1 MCRHKFLIALFFLL
15 VPSFLSAQYE
25 GKKGQWNGYD
35 LYEFK
40 CADRGC
46 KIVVPK
52 VIAEGK
58 PWVWRAVFWG
68 HEPQTEIALL
78 EKGYH
83 IAFIGCSD
91 LLGSPQMLK
100 ERNVFY
106 ELMTE
111 KYGLSKKPILLGM
124 SRGGLCSLRW
134 ASANPDKV
142 SCIYVDAP
150 VCDFKSWPGGSIIHY
165 GKGKGSKGDWQQ
177 VLELYNL
184 TEEEALTYKGNPLDS
199 LKPLA
204 EKKVP
209 ILSVC
214 GDSDD
219 AVPFEENTKILA
231 ERYKELGGTVEV
243 ILKPGIGHHPHS
255 LKDPE
260 PIVKFILE
268 HTAK

>member
-1 MCRHKFLIALFFLL
+1 MRYCTFILTLFFVLI
-15 VPSFLSAQYE
+15 PSVLTAQYE
-25 GKKGQWNGYD
+25 GKKSIWNGYD
-35 LYEFK
+35 LYDFQYAE
-40 CADRGC
+40 RNC
-46 KIVVPK
+46 KIAVPK
-52 VIAEGK
+52 TVADGK

-83 IAFIGCSD
+83 IAFVACSD

-100 ERNVFY
+100 ERNAFY
-106 ELMTE
+106 ELMTG
-111 KYGLSKKPILLGM
+111 KYGLSKKPVLLGM

-134 ASANPDKV
+134 AIANPDRV
-142 SCIYVDAP
+142 SCLYIDAP
-150 VCDFKSWPGGSIIHY
+150 VCDFKSWPGGK
-165 GKGKGSKGDWQQ
+165 GKGKGSTGDWRQ
-177 VLELYNL
+177 VLKLYNL
-184 TEEEALTYKGNPLDS
+184 TDEEALTYKGNPVDS

-219 AVPFEENTKILA
+219 IVPLEENTKILS
-231 ERYKELGGTVEV
+231 ERYKELGGTIEV

-255 LKDPE
+255 LKDPA

-268 HTAK
+268 NTAK